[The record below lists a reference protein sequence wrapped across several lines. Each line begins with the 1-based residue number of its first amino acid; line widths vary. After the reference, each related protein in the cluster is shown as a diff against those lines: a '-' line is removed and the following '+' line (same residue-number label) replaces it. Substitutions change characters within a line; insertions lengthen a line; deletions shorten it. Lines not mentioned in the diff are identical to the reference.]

1 MNEKRVIKVVCKYKS
16 TIFGVMYRLRIDEEV
31 SFVGERD
38 ICNVPL
44 EKALGKPLRVG
55 MKLAL
60 VDLAD
65 YDVEGV
71 NCD

>member
-1 MNEKRVIKVVCKYKS
+1 MKMNKERVIKIVGKRKGYAHTYCELEAANNAVPVC
-16 TIFGVMYRLRIDEEV
+16 TEV
-31 SFVGERD
+31 
-38 ICNVPL
+38 L
-44 EKALGKPLRVG
+44 EKALGKPPRVG

-65 YDVEGV
+65 YDVEGI